1 MTVVPIRGTSA
12 LIQDILDT
20 YQHLP
25 TIASRFTA
33 CLIAYAPVCRTR
45 TDLEDMFDN
54 FDSYW
59 HLKGVNMFDDFE
71 EKSVIYKAVGAT
83 I

>member
-1 MTVVPIRGTSA
+1 
-12 LIQDILDT
+12 
-20 YQHLP
+20 
-25 TIASRFTA
+25 
-33 CLIAYAPVCRTR
+33 
-45 TDLEDMFDN
+45 MFDN